1 MSIERQNESQNE
13 FPQENSLS
21 RRSALRSMVGGSA
34 LLSGIVSQL
43 LAEERP
49 QASSA
54 DPLAPKPTHF
64 RAKAKR
70 VIFLYMSGGV
80 SHVDSWDP
88 KPRLFADAGK
98 TVPVDE
104 FQGRKGD
111 YKMFLKRPEWE
122 FAPHGKSGIE
132 VSSLFP
138 QMAECVDDL
147 CVIRSMKSDHT
158 NHYEATLG
166 IHTGS
171 FTFARPSIGS
181 WVSYGLGT
189 ENRNLPSFVV
199 IAPHSPYAGGQ
210 VWGSDFLPG
219 SHQGTLV
226 VPGPEPV
233 ANIRRRAP
241 TTRLQELELGFMLRM
256 NERHQAARAQDPFL
270 AARIKS
276 FETAFGMQSE
286 MPEVFDLSQESP
298 TTLDLYGL
306 ERGSTKGFAW
316 QCLVARRLV
325 ERGVR
330 FVELID
336 VGSSNNWDAHGDMQT
351 HAPLAKN
358 VDQPIAG
365 LLRDLKQRGMLDDT
379 LVVWTTEFG
388 RTPFNAAAD
397 AKGREHHH
405 WVFSSWLAGAG
416 VKPGMTY
423 GESDDYGI
431 NVAKDPVHIHD
442 FHATILHMMGLDH
455 TRLTYRHTGRDYRL
469 TDVHGNVV
477 TPILA

>member
-1 MSIERQNESQNE
+1 MKND
-13 FPQENSLS
+13 FTPFT
-21 RRSALRSMVGGSA
+21 RRSFIRSLAGSSVLFPG
-34 LLSGIVSQL
+34 LLSQL
-43 LAEERP
+43 LAEDSARSGP
-49 QASSA
+49 A
-54 DPLAPKPTHF
+54 DPLLPRAPHF
-64 RAKAKR
+64 APKAKR

-80 SHVDSWDP
+80 SHVDSWDHKP
-88 KPRLFADAGK
+88 KLFADAGK
-98 TVPVDE
+98 TVSVDE

-111 YKMFLKRPEWE
+111 FKMFAKRPQWD
-122 FAPHGKSGIE
+122 FAKHGQCGTE

-138 QMAECVDDL
+138 HMADCVDDL

-199 IAPHSPYAGGQ
+199 IAPKTPYAGGQ
-210 VWGSDFLPG
+210 VWASDFLPG
-219 SHQGTLV
+219 AHQGTLV
-226 VPGPEPV
+226 LPGPEPV
-233 ANIRRRAP
+233 ANIKRRAA
-241 TTRLQELELGFMLRM
+241 TGHLQELELAAMAKL
-256 NERHQAARAQDPFL
+256 NQRHLATRADDPL
-270 AARIKS
+270 LSARIKS

-286 MPEVFDLSQESP
+286 MPEVFDLSKESDA
-298 TTLDLYGL
+298 TLKLYGL
-306 ERGSTKGFAW
+306 ERGSTRGFAW
-316 QCLVARRLV
+316 QCLVARRLA

-336 VGSSNNWDAHGDMQT
+336 VGSSDNWDAHGDMLT

-358 VDQPIAG
+358 VDQAIAG
-365 LLRDLKQRGMLDDT
+365 LLRDLKSRGMLDDT

-388 RTPFNAAAD
+388 RTPFNNSAD

-416 VKPGMTY
+416 VKPGTVY

-431 NVAKDPVHIHD
+431 NVAKNAVHVHD
-442 FHATILHMMGLDH
+442 FHATILHLMGLDH
-455 TRLTYRHTGRDYRL
+455 ERLTYRHTGRDYRL
-469 TDVHGNVV
+469 TDVHGQVV
-477 TPILA
+477 EGILA

>member
-1 MSIERQNESQNE
+1 MSHE
-13 FPQENSLS
+13 FAFDMS
-21 RRSALRSMVGGSA
+21 RRNLLRTMVGGST
-34 LLSGIVSQL
+34 LLPGILSQL
-43 LAEERP
+43 LAEESTTST
-49 QASSA
+49 QA

-64 RAKAKR
+64 PPQAKR

-88 KPRLFADAGK
+88 KPKLFADGGK
-98 TVPVDE
+98 TIPVNE

-111 YKMFLKRPEWE
+111 FQMFLKRPQWD
-122 FAPHGKSGIE
+122 FSPHGQCGTE
-132 VSSLFP
+132 VSALFP
-138 QMAECVDDL
+138 HMAECVDDM

-171 FTFARPSIGS
+171 FTFARPSMGS
-181 WVSYGLGT
+181 WISYGLGT
-189 ENRNLPSFVV
+189 VNRNLPSFVV
-199 IAPHSPYAGGQ
+199 IAPQSPYAGGQ

-233 ANIRRRAP
+233 ANIQRRVASS
-241 TTRLQELELGFMLRM
+241 RLQELELGLMAQR
-256 NERHQAARAQDPFL
+256 NQRHLASSGNDPQL
-270 AARIKS
+270 SARIKS
-276 FETAFGMQSE
+276 FETAFGMQAE
-286 MPEVFDLSQESP
+286 MPEVFDLSRE
-298 TTLDLYGL
+298 TDATLDLYGL

-316 QCLVARRLV
+316 QCLVARRLA

-336 VGSSNNWDAHGDMQT
+336 VGSSGNWDAHGDMLT
-351 HAPLAKN
+351 HTPLAKN

-365 LLRDLKQRGMLDDT
+365 LLRDLKQRGMLEDT

-388 RTPFNAAAD
+388 RTPFNSAAGA
-397 AKGREHHH
+397 AGREHHH

-416 VKPGMTY
+416 VKPGITY
-423 GESDDYGI
+423 GESDEYGI
-431 NVAKDPVHIHD
+431 DVGKDPVHVHD
-442 FHATILHMMGLDH
+442 FHATILHLMGLNH
-455 TRLTYRHTGRDYRL
+455 EQLTYRHTGRDYRL
-469 TDVHGNVV
+469 TDVHGNVIKG
-477 TPILA
+477 ILA